1 MIELLDHMVDL
12 CLVVCRYGPIVEF
25 IGGNMA
31 KILCKCGSV
40 ISNVYSP
47 SDVIIHAYTDL
58 EWDSIISNDII
69 ETIRIPKPCFVVWK
83 CSNCNRLYVFRRGE
97 KRPCVIYAPEITDLS
112 S

>member
-12 CLVVCRYGPIVEF
+12 CLVVYRYGPIVEF
-25 IGGNMA
+25 LGGNMA
-31 KILCKCGSV
+31 KVLCKCGSV

-69 ETIRIPKPCFVVWK
+69 ETIKF
-83 CSNCNRLYVFRRGE
+83 L
-97 KRPCVIYAPEITDLS
+97 TQD
-112 S
+112 